1 MTTPHYGLIKG
12 LLIILFRFNE
22 HMKNNIKG
30 GHIRFFSRGLLE
42 DILTDS
48 GFTTIQ
54 VEYIGRIRPIANSV
68 FLVAKKT

>member
-1 MTTPHYGLIKG
+1 
-12 LLIILFRFNE
+12 
-22 HMKNNIKG
+22 MKNNIKG